1 MMLKLENINTFYAE
15 AHILFDLSLEIGEGE
30 TVCLLGRNGVGK
42 TTTLKSII
50 GLTPPRSG
58 KVVFKEGDITALPP
72 YVIASKGIGFVPE
85 DRRIFPNLTVRR
97 NLEVGR
103 KRKNGEGE
111 WNIDNIYQ
119 HFPQLAK
126 LDSHYGETLSGGE
139 LQMLAIARTLMG
151 NPELLLLDEPC
162 EGLAPLIVMDLINI
176 IKYLKERGLSIL
188 WVEQYSAKA
197 LEVADRCYVMD
208 KGKIIY
214 EGDAQELNR
223 DRELKRRL
231 LAI

>member
-1 MMLKLENINTFYAE
+1 MLKVEKINTFYGE
-15 AHILFDLSLEIGEGE
+15 AHILFDVSIEVNKGE

-50 GLTPPRSG
+50 GLAPPRSG
-58 KVVFKEGDITALPP
+58 KIYFRGEDITGLPS
-72 YVIASKGIGFVPE
+72 YIVANKDIGFVPE

-103 KRKNGEGE
+103 RKNVKGG
-111 WNIDNIYQ
+111 WDIDTIYQ
-119 HFPQLAK
+119 HFPKLK
-126 LDSHYGETLSGGE
+126 ELDSHYGETLSGGE

-162 EGLAPLIVMDLINI
+162 EGLAPLIVEEVINI
-176 IKYLKERGLSIL
+176 IRSLKEKELSIL

-197 LEVADRCYVMD
+197 LEESDRCYVMD
-208 KGKIIY
+208 KGRIVY
-214 EGDAQELNR
+214 EGYAKELSENV
-223 DRELKRRL
+223 ELKKKL